1 LSLGSNFEVLRQM
14 TSSLKELLVGIAMF
28 GALIGLSARADAP
41 VAISWDQG
49 LAFDYDRENYQRM
62 LLDIIQRGYSAV
74 SGELG
79 TTLQRPL
86 RINVY
91 TPAHYEKQFGSA
103 AAATQ
108 GAHYFQGAIY
118 VNGGSRLN
126 DRFAGTMVHEL
137 THAFLDYQGTGG
149 RLPTWLNEGLAERLA
164 WKRKGLDEL
173 APNQVMS
180 IQSARRQGTLT
191 PLPAWGVIKMDY
203 LQFYAAALF
212 VEKKVGKDKLLAI
225 VRRTLEGEPFERAL
239 DQEVRWTVSDLE
251 REFVAWVDRL

>member
-1 LSLGSNFEVLRQM
+1 M
-14 TSSLKELLVGIAMF
+14 

-41 VAISWDQG
+41 LAISWDQG
-49 LAFDYDRENYQRM
+49 LAFDYDRENYQR
-62 LLDIIQRGYSAV
+62 LLTDIVQRGCSVVSA
-74 SGELG
+74 ELG
-79 TTLQRPL
+79 LTLERPL
-86 RINVY
+86 KINVY
-91 TPAHYEKQFGSA
+91 TPAHYEKQFGSVA
-103 AAATQ
+103 ASTW
-108 GAHYFQGAIY
+108 GAHYSQGAIY

-137 THAFLDYQGTGG
+137 THAFLDYKGTGR
-149 RLPTWLNEGLAERLA
+149 RLPAWLNEGLAERLA

-180 IQSARRQGTLT
+180 IQYARREGKLT
-191 PLPAWGVIKMDY
+191 PLPAGGAIRMDY

-212 VEKKVGKDKLLAI
+212 VEKKVGKDKLLAV
-225 VRRTLEGEPFERAL
+225 VRRTLQGETFERVL

>member
-1 LSLGSNFEVLRQM
+1 MASSLRQ
-14 TSSLKELLVGIAMF
+14 LLVRVAMF
-28 GALIGLSARADAP
+28 GLLIGLSARADAP

-62 LLDIIQRGYSAV
+62 LTDIVRTGCSRVSA
-74 SGELG
+74 ELG
-79 TTLQRPL
+79 LTLQRPL

-91 TPAHYEKQFGSA
+91 TPAHYEQLFGSV
-103 AAATQ
+103 AAATW
-108 GAHYFQGAIY
+108 GAHYRQGAIY

-137 THAFLDYQGTGG
+137 THAMLDYQGTGT

-180 IQSARRQGTLT
+180 IQAARRQGTLT
-191 PLPAWGVIKMDY
+191 PLPAWGAIKMDY

-225 VRRTLEGEPFERAL
+225 VRRTLEGESFERVL
-239 DQEVRWTVSDLE
+239 DQEVRWSVSDLE